1 MRMNKYITFNF
12 YFFYEEKS
20 QREETFGKGA
30 TAIKINFL

>member
-12 YFFYEEKS
+12 YFLYEEKS

-30 TAIKINFL
+30 TAIKI